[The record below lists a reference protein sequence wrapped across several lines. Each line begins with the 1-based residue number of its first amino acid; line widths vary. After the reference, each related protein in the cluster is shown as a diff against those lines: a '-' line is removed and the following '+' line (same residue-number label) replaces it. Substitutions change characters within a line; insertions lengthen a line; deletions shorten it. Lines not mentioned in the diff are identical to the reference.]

1 MRFYRLT
8 RDEILGMPY
17 SEVCELISQI
27 NREGS
32 TENEA
37 MEDW

>member
-17 SEVCELISQI
+17 SEVVEMIDQL
-27 NREGS
+27 NRSNGEPDP
-32 TENEA
+32 T
-37 MEDW
+37 EDW